1 MHSDLI
7 RHLVCALRSPMRPW
21 IDPLHLRWSALLL
34 VGILGFVV
42 LRSSLTVPPTPR
54 DSRIVRLCKNLV
66 QVWLVDDFES
76 VEAWLVDELTAGENS
91 VVNLQFRLLDRTGH
105 YRLKDVTCTRDQQR
119 KLLLLSV
126 DETPIPLDEDGTP
139 SLSYLEGPEYSAL
152 R

>member
-1 MHSDLI
+1 MRQLI
-7 RHLVCALRSPMRPW
+7 NPR
-21 IDPLHLRWSALLL
+21 HLRWSALLL
-34 VGILGFVV
+34 VAIAGLVLLG
-42 LRSSLTVPPTPR
+42 SSLTVPPAPR
-54 DSRIVRLCKNLV
+54 DSRVVRLCKNLV
-66 QVWLVDDFES
+66 EVWLVDDFES
-76 VEAWLVDELTAGENS
+76 VGAWLVDELTAGENS
-91 VVNLQFRLLDRTGH
+91 VVNLQFRHLDRTGH